1 MNGHQR
7 IADDGLRLAI
17 AALQAVRDD
26 AALATAFGAA
36 CDLAVAALRDGGR
49 LYTLGNGGSA
59 ADALHV
65 AAELVGRI
73 ESARA
78 ALPAEAL
85 VADPVTLSALA
96 NDFGYEQLF
105 ARQVEAKVTPR
116 DALLAFSTSGRSPNV
131 VAALRA
137 GRARG
142 ARGILFT
149 GPPDTPAG
157 RHAEV
162 VVAVGPVGPKTIQEV
177 HRVLAHALCEAI
189 EQALGDGAAA
199 ATPGA

>member
-1 MNGHQR
+1 MNGHRR
-7 IADDGLRLAI
+7 IADDGLRRAI

-26 AALATAFGAA
+26 AALAAAFGAA
-36 CDLAVAALRDGGR
+36 CDLAVAALRGGGR

-73 ESARA
+73 ETARA

-96 NDFGYEQLF
+96 NDFGYEHLF

>member
-1 MNGHQR
+1 MNGHQHS
-7 IADDGLRLAI
+7 ADDGLRRAI

-26 AALATAFGAA
+26 AALAAAFGAA
-36 CDLAVAALRDGGR
+36 CDLAVTALRGGGR

-73 ESARA
+73 ETARA

-105 ARQVEAKVTPR
+105 VRQIEAKVTPR
-116 DALLAFSTSGRSPNV
+116 DCLLAFSTSGRSPNV

-149 GPPDTPAG
+149 GPADTPAG

-177 HRVLAHALCEAI
+177 HRVLAHALCEAL
-189 EQALGDGAAA
+189 EQALGGAAV
-199 ATPGA
+199 AT